1 MYTRVRGRARRRWI
15 KRIRPTQ
22 HEYVQCGNAQDI
34 INEGVYVHP
43 PRPGWTTTDAGQR
56 APEGAKRSARRQ
68 APESNVMGDGF
79 QFLDIVLFAM
89 VAAFL
94 VLRLRSV
101 LGKKTGHQEP
111 RQDPISRRQQDAENE
126 GNVVELPNRKTD
138 GPDNAH
144 ATDADPI
151 GALDPNDPVAAG
163 ITQIRIADNN
173 FHPAEFA
180 GGARGAFEM
189 IVQAFAEGDAA
200 TLENLLAADVF
211 ENFNQAIEQRAEA
224 KESLETTIIGIKS
237 ADIIEAEMDGT
248 HAVVTMKF
256 VSEQVNVTRDAE
268 DRIVDGDPNQ
278 VTTITDIWTF
288 SRDTKSRD
296 PNWLLVETRSQN

>member
-1 MYTRVRGRARRRWI
+1 
-15 KRIRPTQ
+15 
-22 HEYVQCGNAQDI
+22 
-34 INEGVYVHP
+34 
-43 PRPGWTTTDAGQR
+43 
-56 APEGAKRSARRQ
+56 
-68 APESNVMGDGF
+68 MGDGF

-111 RQDPISRRQQDAENE
+111 RQDPVSRRQQDAENE
-126 GNVVELPNRKTD
+126 GNVVELPNRNND
-138 GPDNAH
+138 GPENAH
-144 ATDADPI
+144 AADADPAE
-151 GALDPNDPVAAG
+151 ALDPNDPVSAG
-163 ITQIRIADNN
+163 ITQIRIADNS
-173 FHPAEFA
+173 FDPGEFA

-189 IVQAFAEGDAA
+189 IVQAFADGDAA
-200 TLENLLAADVF
+200 TLENLLADDVF
-211 ENFNQAIEQRAEA
+211 ENFNVAIEERAEA
-224 KESLETTIIGIKS
+224 EESLETTIIGIKS

-248 HAVVTMKF
+248 NAMVTMKF
-256 VSEQVNVTRDAE
+256 VTEQVNVTRDSE